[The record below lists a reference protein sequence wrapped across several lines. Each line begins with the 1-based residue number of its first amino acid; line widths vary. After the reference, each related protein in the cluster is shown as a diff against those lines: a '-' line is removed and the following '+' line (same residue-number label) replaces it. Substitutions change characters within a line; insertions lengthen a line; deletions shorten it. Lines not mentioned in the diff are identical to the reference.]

1 MASAF
6 RQTVGSSSRASFA
19 FTPSAPGVLFRQ
31 AMSEILDLLRH
42 CEEQRF
48 AAGEVILEQGRSGG
62 PLLFLVEGAVE
73 VVKDGVQ
80 VATATQ
86 PGAVFGEL
94 AVLLCGNHLA
104 TVRALQPCVFYVI
117 ENPRAFLEASP
128 LVCLHVCELV
138 ARRLD
143 TMNSYLVDVQQQL
156 AGDDHLGMVDG
167 VLATLM
173 HRQPAH
179 RTRPSES
186 TIRKGEMAE

>member
-1 MASAF
+1 LP
-6 RQTVGSSSRASFA
+6 
-19 FTPSAPGVLFRQ
+19 FTPSAPGSIFPGKP
-31 AMSEILDLLRH
+31 MSEILDLLRH
-42 CEEQRF
+42 SEERRF
-48 AAGEVILEQGRSGG
+48 AAGEVILEQGRSSGL
-62 PLLFLVEGAVE
+62 LLFLIEGAVE

-94 AVLLCGNHLA
+94 AVLLGGHHTA
-104 TVRALQPCVFYVI
+104 TVRALQPCVFHVV
-117 ENPRAFLEASP
+117 ENPRAFLETSP

-143 TMNSYLVDVQQQL
+143 AMNSYLVDVQQQL

-173 HRQPAH
+173 HRQPPN
-179 RTRPSES
+179 RTRPSKS
-186 TIRKGEMAE
+186 TIRQGEVAD